1 MSAMDRLAETPCRF
15 LEVEASGALVLQIG
29 AERVRTT
36 LRGARIDP
44 SKAAPA
50 HAFLSER
57 FRSIRLRCMQ
67 RAPGSPA
74 SMDVE
79 FFAWQDKS
87 GDVWENLGAVLIDE
101 GLAEPH
107 A

>member
-1 MSAMDRLAETPCRF
+1 MDQQADTSCRF
-15 LEVEASGALVLQIG
+15 VEVAASGALVLQIG
-29 AERVRTT
+29 AERVRST

-44 SKAAPA
+44 SKAAQA

-57 FRSIRLRCMQ
+57 FAGIRLRCMQ
-67 RAPGSPA
+67 RAAGPPA
-74 SMDVE
+74 TMDVE

-101 GLAEPH
+101 GLAEP
-107 A
+107 AG